1 MYCNLPGGNLPGGG
15 GCGPEEVEEVQQ
27 PPPPNGLG
35 LLAGG
40 AAAGV
45 CGISLLLT
53 CGPAS
58 CGSAGPAQDLERER
72 FRDSPSWTPLE
83 TIRGFCEHMQ
93 TTPFS
98 AHAALR
104 GRRVARRPA
113 PVNAQQTGPRSV
125 QVFV

>member
-1 MYCNLPGGNLPGGG
+1 VGRRRCSN
-15 GCGPEEVEEVQQ
+15 

-58 CGSAGPAQDLERER
+58 CGSRTAGPAQDLERER

-83 TIRGFCEHMQ
+83 MIRGFCEHMH

-98 AHAALR
+98 AHAALG